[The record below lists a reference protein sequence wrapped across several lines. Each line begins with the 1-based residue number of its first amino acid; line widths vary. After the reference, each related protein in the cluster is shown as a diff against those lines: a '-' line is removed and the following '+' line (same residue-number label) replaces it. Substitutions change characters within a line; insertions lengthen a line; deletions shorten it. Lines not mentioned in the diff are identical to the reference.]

1 MADVTL
7 YTATYCGY
15 CKRALQLLDAK
26 GVTYTNIDVTENQ
39 ALRQEMQM
47 KSGRTTV
54 PQIFI
59 NGQPIGG
66 CDDLHALE
74 ASGELDKLL
83 QHSL

>member
-1 MADVTL
+1 MADVKL

-15 CKRALQLLDAK
+15 CKRALQLLDTK
-26 GVTYTNIDVTENQ
+26 QVKYTNIDVTDDQ
-39 ALRQEMQM
+39 ALRQEMQTI
-47 KSGRTTV
+47 SGRTTV

-59 NGQPIGG
+59 NGQHIGG

-83 QHSL
+83 QN